1 MRLGDTVIDGAGLRG
16 RVVANIDRDQFSAK
30 CPKNEW
36 AYLTRGVLVDTE
48 EAGLVHYENADALTL
63 ASNS

>member
-1 MRLGDTVIDGAGLRG
+1 MRLGDTVIDRAGLRG
-16 RVVANIDRDQFSAK
+16 RIVANIGRDQFSAQ

-48 EAGLVHYENADALTL
+48 EAGLVHYENADALRL